1 MVSSARSPDSDQS
14 RAPNRRRLLQWL
26 AVALVPPA
34 TLAACSNAVP
44 PSQVKRGRSYITG
57 QDHKKGRSCWNLCDS
72 EGRYNR

>member
-1 MVSSARSPDSDQS
+1 MVSSAHSADTDQG

-26 AVALVPPA
+26 GAALIPSA
-34 TLAACSNAVP
+34 LAACANAVP

-57 QDHKKGRSCWNLCDS
+57 QDHKKGRGCWNLCDS